1 MTPAEANEYMVSHV
15 DQNLPSGLGVNARA
29 AFRASIGANST
40 RTGPLVTE
48 DAEDFIATLL
58 SDHHPDTAVD
68 TALQL
73 EIMLPRFPDCP
84 NIVRTW
90 YATRGEPEG
99 AASARIRRRFPQ
111 GTGANEIPDPAGC
124 VGFTRD
130 VIDLFQRTRES
141 QALGSRLAQFE
152 RESGTRIDPRATKEE
167 QWSQL
172 GPSAANTLETIYK
185 TSSAMA
191 HQTICPVIF

>member
-1 MTPAEANEYMVSHV
+1 MISHV
-15 DQNLPSGLGVNARA
+15 DQNLPSGLGANALA

-40 RTGPLVTE
+40 RTGPLGTE

-58 SDHHPDTAVD
+58 SEHPPDTAVN
-68 TALQL
+68 TALKL
-73 EIMLPRFPDCP
+73 EIMLPCFLGCPD
-84 NIVRTW
+84 IIRTW
-90 YATRGEPEG
+90 YTIRGEPEG
-99 AASARIRRRFPQ
+99 AASARIRDRFPQ

-124 VGFTRD
+124 VEFTRD
-130 VIDLFQRTRES
+130 VIDLFRRRPES
-141 QALGSRLAQFE
+141 LALASRLDQFE

-167 QWSQL
+167 QWFQL
-172 GPSAANTLETIYK
+172 GPSAANALETIYK